1 MKRVSWI
8 RLILLASLIIVLILS
23 LVSASSIPNFATFA
37 YLTDKLIHGIIYFY
51 LAMLIFF
58 SKLEISII
66 KALTLLFIFGLF
78 IEIIHYYHPYRYF
91 ELGDLLANFVGVF
104 MCYLIIKKDNKFAWF
119 IILWP

>member
-23 LVSASSIPNFATFA
+23 LVSASSIPNFAAFA

-58 SKLEISII
+58 SKFEISII
-66 KALTLLFIFGLF
+66 KALILLFIFGLF
-78 IEIIHYYHPYRYF
+78 IEIIHHYHPYRYF
-91 ELGDLLANFVGVF
+91 ELGDLLANFVGIF
-104 MCYLIIKKDNKFAWF
+104 MCYLIIKKDNKFA
-119 IILWP
+119 

>member
-91 ELGDLLANFVGVF
+91 ELGDLLANFVGIF
-104 MCYLIIKKDNKFAWF
+104 MGYLIIKKDNKFA
-119 IILWP
+119 